1 MLFSNITVAI
11 LYIPINWAFIQIDQI
26 GVSAT
31 INQCLTDVLFFVH
44 VSLSIS
50 FILFFYLITIFHR
63 SFFVI
68 LQKMICFQRIRMIY
82 MYMICICLHAYVLM
96 DERRLTSRLVYV
108 IDC

>member
-63 SFFVI
+63 SFFCYPTKDDLFPRYTYDIHV
-68 LQKMICFQRIRMIY
+68 Y
-82 MYMICICLHAYVLM
+82 DMYMFTCVCAYG
-96 DERRLTSRLVYV
+96 
-108 IDC
+108 